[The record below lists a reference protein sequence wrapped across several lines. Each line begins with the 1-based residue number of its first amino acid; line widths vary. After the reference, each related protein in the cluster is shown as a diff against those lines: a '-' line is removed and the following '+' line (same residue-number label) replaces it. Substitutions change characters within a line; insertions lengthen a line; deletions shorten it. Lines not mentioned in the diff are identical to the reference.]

1 VVNHGLAQQAARS
14 GDGYAHCTKALAPGG
29 RGASAVA
36 RAAGAK
42 VDCSYLLLMGT
53 SDDRWGS
60 GSAPDAP
67 LRALFELLT
76 SKRAEIQARWED
88 GVRRVLGPEAATDPD
103 PVGDLIERVGAG
115 SESTP
120 TPTEVLEL
128 AGSAGEDLVA
138 AVTRATVLRDA
149 VTAEWQSVPRG
160 GAPALRMLDQ
170 ALDRAIL
177 EAAIRSSARR
187 DRHGRALDRLTSAA
201 RAGAEP
207 EALLRVLLEESAVI
221 DGAAVL
227 LREGDHLRVVA
238 ATGVGADQTPGRLV
252 PAGEG
257 FPGQISS
264 EPVLA
269 RWGRDPL
276 GPPGGGSCVLLGCPL
291 PDGAGVFY
299 LVSLTAADFPE
310 DDRRLFQV
318 TRDHLAA
325 IFTVRSLAAARQEV
339 ERLRA
344 DLAAKDQGMAQ
355 LAHDLRTP
363 VGVVLMQAGAMQHAR
378 NSDDA
383 ARTAK
388 RAGTLQRA
396 AVRMQR
402 IVADFVDFSELRGP
416 APPPLTMDSVDPVEL
431 LRKTVETFRATAQER
446 RIVLEAEL
454 SPGLPAVTGDGER
467 LSEVLA
473 HLVRAALE
481 GVADGGRIALR
492 AQHDARGVV
501 FSVDDDAPSLDP
513 EGRGDLFDKVWSGER
528 LVAGRNSLGLA
539 AARGIVEQ
547 HGGRIWS
554 AVTGSPGNSLCF
566 DLPTARA

>member
-1 VVNHGLAQQAARS
+1 MA
-14 GDGYAHCTKALAPGG
+14 
-29 RGASAVA
+29 
-36 RAAGAK
+36 
-42 VDCSYLLLMGT
+42 T

-60 GSAPDAP
+60 GTAPDAP

-76 SKRAEIQARWED
+76 SRRAEIQARWEE
-88 GVRRVLGPEAATDPD
+88 GLRRVLGADVAIDPD
-103 PVGDLIERVGAG
+103 PVGELIERVGAG
-115 SESTP
+115 SESAP
-120 TPTEVLEL
+120 TATEMLER
-128 AGSAGEDLVA
+128 AGTDGEDLVA
-138 AVTRATVLRDA
+138 AITRATVLRDA

-177 EAAIRSSARR
+177 EAAIRSSAGR
-187 DRHGRALDRLTSAA
+187 DRNGRALDRLALAA
-201 RAGAEP
+201 RGGAEP
-207 EALLRVLLEESAVI
+207 EALLRILLEESAVI

-227 LREGDHLRVVA
+227 LPEGDGLRVVA
-238 ATGVGADQTPGRLV
+238 ATGVSAELVLGRLV
-252 PAGEG
+252 PVGEG

-276 GPPGGGSCVLLGCPL
+276 GPPGGTCVLLGAPL
-291 PDGAGVFY
+291 ADGAGLVY
-299 LVSLTAADFPE
+299 LISLTASDFPP

-318 TRDHLAA
+318 TLDHLAA
-325 IFTVRSLAAARQEV
+325 LFMRRQLASARGEV

-344 DLAAKDQGMAQ
+344 DLAARDQGVAQ
-355 LAHDLRTP
+355 LAHDVRTP

-383 ARTAK
+383 SRIAK
-388 RAGTLQRA
+388 RAATLQRA
-396 AVRMQR
+396 AARMQR
-402 IVADFVDFSELRGP
+402 LLTDFVDFAELRGQD
-416 APPPLTMDSVDPVEL
+416 PPPLVLGAVDPAEL
-431 LRKTVETFRATAQER
+431 VRKTVDAFRATAQER

-454 SPGLPAVTGDGER
+454 SPGLPAATADGER
-467 LSEVLA
+467 LGEVLA

-492 AQHDARGVV
+492 ALHDARGVV
-501 FSVDDDAPSLDP
+501 FSVEDDAPSLDP
-513 EGRGDLFDKVWSGER
+513 EGRGDLFDRVWRGER
-528 LVAGRNSLGLA
+528 LVSGRNTLGLA

-554 AVTGSPGNSLCF
+554 AATGATGNSFCF